1 MFIGIDIGTSSVK
14 TVLMSGDGAV
24 LGSESRP
31 LTVQRPEPGWSEQDP
46 ESWWTATLE
55 TMDAL
60 AVAFPA
66 EIAATRGIALSGQM
80 HGATLLDKDGAVLR
94 PCILWNDGRAAAECA
109 ELEAACPELHAITG
123 NLAMPG
129 FTAPKLLWVRK
140 HEPEIFART
149 RSVLLPK
156 AYVRYRMTGDKVDE
170 MSDAS
175 GTLWL
180 DVGKRDW
187 SDTVLA
193 ATGLDRSFMPR
204 LVEGSQSG
212 GPLDAEL
219 AKRWGMATPP
229 VVAGGAGDNAAAAVG
244 LGAIA
249 AGSAFLSLGTSGVL
263 WVTTDRFL
271 PNPASA
277 VHAFCHAIPETWHQM
292 GVMLS
297 AASALSWYSNLVGVK
312 EGELLAALG
321 ETVEAPAPVLFLP
334 YLSGERTPHNDVGA
348 RGAFIGL
355 AHEHDRAAL
364 TQAVLE
370 GVAFATRSCQAVLE
384 AAGSHVAE
392 IDLVGGGSRSALWAS
407 IMANV
412 LGIPVHTVEDGELG
426 GAFGAAR
433 LARIAATGLS
443 PREVCPPPKRLRT
456 YMPDPALAKAYEARY
471 ALWQRYYPLMKEAA
485 AG

>member
-1 MFIGIDIGTSSVK
+1 
-14 TVLMSGDGAV
+14 
-24 LGSESRP
+24 
-31 LTVQRPEPGWSEQDP
+31 
-46 ESWWTATLE
+46 
-55 TMDAL
+55 
-60 AVAFPA
+60 
-66 EIAATRGIALSGQM
+66 
-80 HGATLLDKDGAVLR
+80 
-94 PCILWNDGRAAAECA
+94 
-109 ELEAACPELHAITG
+109 
-123 NLAMPG
+123 MPG

-140 HEPEIFART
+140 HEPAIFAKL

-156 AYVRYRMTGDKVDE
+156 AYVRFRMTGEKVEE

-180 DVGKRDW
+180 DVGRRDW
-187 SDTVLA
+187 SDEVLA

-204 LVEGSQSG
+204 LIEGSEAG
-212 GPLDAEL
+212 GRLDAAL
-219 AKRWGMATPP
+219 ARRWGMASPP

-271 PNPASA
+271 PNPDSA
-277 VHAFCHAIPETWHQM
+277 VHAFCHALPATWHQM

-297 AASALSWYSNLVGVK
+297 AASALSWYAQLVGVR

-321 ETVEAPAPVLFLP
+321 EAVASPAPVLFLP
-334 YLSGERTPHNDVGA
+334 YLSGERTPHNDVSA
-348 RGAFIGL
+348 RGAFLGL
-355 AHEHDRAAL
+355 AHEHDRAVL

-370 GVAFATRSCQAVLE
+370 GVAFAARSCRNVLE

-392 IDLVGGGSRSALWAS
+392 IDLVGGGSRSALWAG
-407 IMANV
+407 IIANV

-433 LARIAATGLS
+433 LARIAATGL
-443 PREVCPPPKRLRT
+443 PPKEVCPPPKRLRT
-456 YMPDPALAKAYEARY
+456 FTPDRALADAYAGRF
-471 ALWQRYYPLMKEAA
+471 ALWERYYPLLKEAV
-485 AG
+485 AGRG